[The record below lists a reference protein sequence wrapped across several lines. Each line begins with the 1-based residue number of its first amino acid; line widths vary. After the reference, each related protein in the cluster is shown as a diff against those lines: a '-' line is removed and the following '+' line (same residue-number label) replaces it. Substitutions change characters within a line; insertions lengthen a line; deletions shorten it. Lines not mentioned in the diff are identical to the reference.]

1 MTEKQAYR
9 WNWGIAIFI
18 ALLVVWSIF
27 IDSKFK
33 DKSENKPVNTVLI
46 IIKNM
51 KTNDEIRFR
60 YPQDSAKAKTDSTV
74 YKLFNAVGKSIG
86 DAVKK

>member
-9 WNWGIAIFI
+9 WNWVIAIFI
-18 ALLVVWSIF
+18 ALLVIWSIF

-33 DKSENKPVNTVLI
+33 DETKHNDTNTFLI
-46 IIKNM
+46 TIEKV
-51 KTNDEIRFR
+51 KTGETIRLR